1 MELSI
6 AVEFGHGESQVGCR
20 RLDSTSRECMWE
32 GSRKSG
38 AHRLTGVHA
47 PFCEESMVE
56 GTRIIW
62 PRGSK
67 LWMVGNA
74 DFSEIQDLNRPA
86 LCGPM
91 GKALLAGVRWRVT

>member
-1 MELSI
+1 MGGKQEIRST
-6 AVEFGHGESQVGCR
+6 QVR
-20 RLDSTSRECMWE
+20 W
-32 GSRKSG
+32 
-38 AHRLTGVHA
+38 LTGMRA
-47 PFCEESMVE
+47 PFYEESMVE
-56 GTRIIW
+56 GTRIIL

-67 LWMVGNA
+67 LRMVGNA